1 MSLTDPNIL
10 VNTIQ
15 ETNLVLCPNMFTV
28 VEILLVK
35 YVSTATTERSFSA
48 MRRLKKYL
56 RSTVTTERLLGLV
69 LTHVHEDMLDA
80 ERIVDEFS
88 S

>member
-1 MSLTDPNIL
+1 MFWGPQPSQRIAPADMS
-10 VNTIQ
+10 V
-15 ETNLVLCPNMFTV
+15 V
-28 VEILLVK
+28 VEIRLVK
-35 YVSTATTERSFSA
+35 YVWTATTDWSFRA